1 MPSCAIWWRGW
12 REVATGLFWPKAK
25 RRPPADPFSGTL
37 MRFPIHSE
45 TPVTWGDLH
54 PDEAD
59 VVVIG
64 GGVIGVCT
72 ALFLARDGLHV
83 VLLEKGRIAGEQS
96 SRNWGW
102 IRQQGRDPD
111 ELGIMVE
118 ANALWRALATETNV
132 DIGLET
138 GGVTYLARTK
148 KELAEYEAWLPHARA
163 HGVDSRMLSSAETAD
178 LIPGMSRSYGGALY
192 TASDMRAEPWVAV
205 PALAGVAARAGVQI
219 VENCAVRAL
228 DMQAGKVAGVITEQG
243 RIAAPEVVLA
253 GGAWSS
259 LFLRRHGVAL
269 PQLSVRATVA
279 ATEPLPMVYPG
290 GAADETI
297 AFRPRADG
305 GYSLAAGGFH
315 ELFVGPDAFRSL
327 PKYLAQL
334 RADPFGTRFLPG
346 APRGFPDAWG
356 TPRTWAEDAE
366 SPFERMRILDP
377 KPNARKVAALTR
389 DFAALFPDLGP
400 VRIKSA
406 WAGMIDTMPDV
417 VPVVDRVAA
426 LPGLTV
432 GTGMSGHGF
441 GIGPGMG
448 KVLAALVTGAEVGH
462 DLTRFRLSRFTD
474 GTRMRIGPSV

>member
-1 MPSCAIWWRGW
+1 M
-12 REVATGLFWPKAK
+12 
-25 RRPPADPFSGTL
+25 
-37 MRFPIHSE
+37 
-45 TPVTWGDLH
+45 
-54 PDEAD
+54 
-59 VVVIG
+59 IG

-72 ALFLARDGLHV
+72 ALFLARLGKRV
-83 VLLEKGRIAGEQS
+83 TLLEKGRIAAEQS

-111 ELGIMVE
+111 ELPIMLE
-118 ANALWRALATETNV
+118 ANRLWREFASETNV
-132 DIGLET
+132 DIGLKT
-138 GGVTYLARTK
+138 GGVTYLARTEK
-148 KELAEYEAWLPHARA
+148 DLAGYANWLPHAQA
-163 HGVDSRMLSSAETAD
+163 HGIDSRLLGSSETAD
-178 LIPGMSRSYGGALY
+178 LIPGMSRSYVGALY

-205 PALAGVAARAGVQI
+205 PALAGIAARAGVTI
-219 VENCAVRAL
+219 VENCAVRVL
-228 DMQAGKVAGVITEQG
+228 DIAAGRVAGVISEQG

-253 GGAWSS
+253 GGAWSA
-259 LFLRRHGVAL
+259 LFLRRHGVSL

-290 GAADETI
+290 GAADDDI
-297 AFRPRADG
+297 AFRPRSDG
-305 GYSLAAGGFH
+305 GYCLAAGGFH

-356 TPRTWAEDAE
+356 TPRKWSADAI
-366 SPFERMRILDP
+366 SPFERMRVLNP
-377 KPNARKVAALTR
+377 APNKSKVAALTR
-389 DFAALFPDLGP
+389 DFGALFPELGP
-400 VRIKSA
+400 VRIRTA

-448 KVLAALVTGAEVGH
+448 KVLAALVTGAQVGH
-462 DLTRFRLSRFTD
+462 DLSRFRLSRFAD
-474 GTRMRIGPSV
+474 GTPMRIGPSV

>member
-1 MPSCAIWWRGW
+1 
-12 REVATGLFWPKAK
+12 
-25 RRPPADPFSGTL
+25 
-37 MRFPIHSE
+37 
-45 TPVTWGDLH
+45 
-54 PDEAD
+54 
-59 VVVIG
+59 VIG

-72 ALFLARDGLHV
+72 ALFLARLGKRV
-83 VLLEKGRIAGEQS
+83 TLLEKGRIAAEQS

-111 ELGIMVE
+111 ELPIMLE
-118 ANALWRALATETNV
+118 ANRLWREFASETNV
-132 DIGLET
+132 DIGLKT
-138 GGVTYLARTK
+138 GGVTYLARTEK
-148 KELAEYEAWLPHARA
+148 DLAGYANWLPHAQA
-163 HGVDSRMLSSAETAD
+163 HGIDSRLLGSSETAD
-178 LIPGMSRSYGGALY
+178 LIPGMSRSYVGALY

-205 PALAGVAARAGVQI
+205 PALAGIAARAGVTI
-219 VENCAVRAL
+219 VENCAVRVL
-228 DMQAGKVAGVITEQG
+228 DIAAGRVAGVISEQG

-253 GGAWSS
+253 GGAWSA
-259 LFLRRHGVAL
+259 LFLRRHGVSL

-290 GAADETI
+290 GAADDDI
-297 AFRPRADG
+297 AFRPRSDG
-305 GYSLAAGGFH
+305 GYCLAAGGFH

-356 TPRTWAEDAE
+356 TPRKWSADAI
-366 SPFERMRILDP
+366 SPFERMRVLNP
-377 KPNARKVAALTR
+377 APNKSKVAALTR
-389 DFAALFPDLGP
+389 DFGALFPELGP
-400 VRIKSA
+400 VRIRTA

-448 KVLAALVTGAEVGH
+448 KVLAALVTGAQVGH
-462 DLTRFRLSRFTD
+462 DLSRFRLSRFAD
-474 GTRMRIGPSV
+474 GTPMRIGPSV

>member
-1 MPSCAIWWRGW
+1 MTP
-12 REVATGLFWPKAK
+12 
-25 RRPPADPFSGTL
+25 
-37 MRFPIHSE
+37 FPISDQ
-45 TPVTWGDLH
+45 TPIAWSGPL
-54 PDEAD
+54 PSEAD

-72 ALFLARDGLHV
+72 ALFLARAGKQV
-83 VLLEKGRIAGEQS
+83 TLLEKGRIAGEQS

-111 ELGIMVE
+111 EIAIMME
-118 ANALWRALATETNV
+118 ANHLWRELATETNV
-132 DIGLET
+132 DIGLKT
-138 GGVTYLARTK
+138 GGVTYLAQTDK
-148 KELAEYEAWLPHARA
+148 DMAEYTAWLPHAHA
-163 HGVDSRMLSSAETAD
+163 HGLDSRMLSSSETAD
-178 LIPGMSRSYGGALY
+178 LIPGMSRRYKGALF

-205 PALAGVAARAGVQI
+205 PALAGIAARAGVTL

-228 DMQAGKVAGVITEQG
+228 DLAAGRVAGVITEQG
-243 RIAAPEVVLA
+243 RIKAPEVVLA
-253 GGAWSS
+253 GGAWSA

-290 GAADETI
+290 GAADEHI
-297 AFRPRADG
+297 AFRARSDG
-305 GYSLAAGGFH
+305 GYSLAAGGYH

-327 PKYLAQL
+327 PKYLTQL
-334 RADPFGTRFLPG
+334 RQDPFGTRLHAK

-356 TPRTWAEDAE
+356 TPRNWAEDAI
-366 SPFERMRILDP
+366 SPFERMRILNP
-377 KPNARKVAALTR
+377 APNKRKVDALAR
-389 DFAALFPDLGP
+389 DFGTLFPDIGP

-417 VPVVDRVAA
+417 VPVVDRIAA

-448 KVLAALVTGAEVGH
+448 KVLAALVMGDAVGH
-462 DLTRFRLSRFTD
+462 DLSRFAFSRFSD
-474 GTRMRIGPSV
+474 GTPMRIGPSV

>member
-1 MPSCAIWWRGW
+1 MTPFTIH
-12 REVATGLFWPKAK
+12 EGLAVSWPG
-25 RRPPADPFSGTL
+25 P
-37 MRFPIHSE
+37 
-45 TPVTWGDLH
+45 H
-54 PDEAD
+54 PDQAD

-72 ALFLARDGLHV
+72 ALYLARSGQRV
-83 VLLEKGRIAGEQS
+83 VLLEKGRVAGEQS

-118 ANALWRALATETNV
+118 ANRLWCDLAGETNV
-132 DIGLET
+132 DIGLKT
-138 GGVTYLARTK
+138 GGVTYLARS
-148 KELAEYEAWLPHARA
+148 EEEVARYENWLPHAQA
-163 HGVDSRMLSSAETAD
+163 QGVDSRMLSGADTAR
-178 LIPGMSRSYGGALY
+178 LIPGMSRAYAGALY

-205 PALAGVAARAGVQI
+205 PALAGVAARAGVTI

-228 DMQAGKVAGVITEQG
+228 DIAAGSVAGVVTEQG

-253 GGAWSS
+253 GGAWSA
-259 LFLRRHGVAL
+259 LFLRRHGVDL

-279 ATEPLPMVYPG
+279 ATDPLPMVYPG
-290 GAADETI
+290 GAADHKV
-297 AFRPRADG
+297 AFRARADG

-315 ELFVGPDAFRSL
+315 ELFLGPDAFRSF
-327 PKYLAQL
+327 PKFLTQL

-356 TPRTWAEDAE
+356 TPRHWAEDAL
-366 SPFERMRILDP
+366 SPFERMRVLNPD
-377 KPNARKVAALTR
+377 PNARKVAALTR
-389 DFAALFPDLGP
+389 DFAALFPDIGP
-400 VRIKSA
+400 VRIKTA

-417 VPVVDRVAA
+417 VPVVDRIAA

-448 KVLAALVTGAEVGH
+448 KVLAALVLGAQVGH
-462 DLTRFRLSRFTD
+462 DLTRFRFSRFTD
-474 GTRMRIGPSV
+474 GTRLCLGPAL